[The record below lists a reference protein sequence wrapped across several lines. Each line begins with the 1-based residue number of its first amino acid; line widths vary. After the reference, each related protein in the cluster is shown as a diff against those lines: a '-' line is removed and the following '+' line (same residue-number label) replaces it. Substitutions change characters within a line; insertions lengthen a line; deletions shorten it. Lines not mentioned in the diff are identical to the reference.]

1 VSYARNLIFNGG
13 KWISPWHILA
23 AAAQVHS
30 SDMPQTWNMTKCLV
44 VAACTAAVGIAG
56 SVLLLY
62 LSLPSRV
69 NWFAALGTPVDHGL
83 PVAPHSTNGQ
93 VFLSSDLLLTCISYQ
108 SA

>member
-1 VSYARNLIFNGG
+1 
-13 KWISPWHILA
+13 
-23 AAAQVHS
+23 
-30 SDMPQTWNMTKCLV
+30 MPQTWNMTKCLV

-93 VFLSSDLLLTCISYQ
+93 VFLFSYLLLTCISYQ